1 MQVDL
6 SGKVFLVTGGSRGI
20 GRAVVRKLAASG
32 AQVAF
37 TYQRGQAESEAL
49 EQEVAAAGTGRA
61 VAFHYDVCAPATAP
75 ALLQGVADQLGPLDG
90 LVNNAGITADQP
102 FHQMAP
108 ESWQQ
113 VVDTNLNGVF
123 HLTQQAI
130 GGLIRRDASKIV
142 NMSSVSGL
150 RGSAGQANYA
160 ATKAALIAFT
170 KTLAVEF
177 ARFNLQANA
186 VAPGFIATEMTAQ
199 LDERVQKSI
208 RSMVPLR
215 RMGQA
220 AEVAEVVAF
229 LLSSSSDYI
238 TGQTI
243 VIDGGLTA

>member
-6 SGKVFLVTGGSRGI
+6 SGKVFLITGGSRGI

-37 TYQRGQAESEAL
+37 TYQRGHAESVAL
-49 EQEVAAAGTGRA
+49 EQEVAADGRGRA
-61 VAFHYDVCAPATAP
+61 VAFHYDVCVPATAP
-75 ALLQGVADQLGPLDG
+75 DLLADVDRALGPLDG

-108 ESWQQ
+108 EAWHK
-113 VVDTNLNGVF
+113 VVDTNLNGAF

-130 GGLIRRDASKIV
+130 GRLIRRETSKIV

-170 KTLAVEF
+170 RTLAMEF

-186 VAPGFIATEMTAQ
+186 VAPGFIATEMTEQ
-199 LDERVQKSI
+199 MDERMQKSI
-208 RSMVPLR
+208 RSLVPMR

-220 AEVAEVVAF
+220 AEVADVVAF
-229 LLSSSSDYI
+229 LLSPAADYI